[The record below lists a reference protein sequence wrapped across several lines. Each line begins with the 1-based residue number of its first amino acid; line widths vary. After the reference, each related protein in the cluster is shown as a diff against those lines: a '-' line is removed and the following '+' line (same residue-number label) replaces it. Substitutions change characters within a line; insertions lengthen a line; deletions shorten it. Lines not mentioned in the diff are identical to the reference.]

1 MGAVFVAL
9 LANGAGVAAAFSA
22 TTLGTFLTTTIA
34 GRLLATVAVSALQA
48 ALAPR
53 PRNPGIT
60 TEVTQSGGT
69 LPSSFVLGDY
79 ATGGDMVCP
88 PMSHGQVGKTPNA
101 YLTYVISLGDIAGQS
116 LAGMIIDGEVVTFS
130 GTAHADY
137 GTPATG
143 RLAGYAWVKYHDGTQ
158 TVADPMLLAKYGSYP
173 ERPWTSDM
181 IGTGVCYAIV
191 TFRFNTKLFS
201 GFPQCRFVMTGI
213 PLYDPRKDS
222 TVGGSGSHRW
232 TNRATWEVTRNPAV
246 MVYNIKRGIGLPG
259 LGVWGGRVAAADL
272 PLANWFSAMN
282 NCDVAVPV
290 SAGGTEPAFRAGFE
304 VTVDMEPAGVIE
316 ELLRGAGGQ
325 VAESGGRWKI
335 RIGGPGLP
343 VFFMTD
349 DDVVIT
355 QPQELDPFPTLD
367 QRQNGIAA
375 TYPDPGAL
383 WEPKEAPPRYSS
395 TWEAEDG
402 GRRLVA
408 DLQLNAVPYPNQ
420 VQRVM
425 GAYIA
430 DERRFRRHAL
440 TLPADA
446 AAVEPLDTISWT
458 SSRLGYAAKLFDV
471 AEVADDVSTLLQRLS
486 LREVD
491 PADQS
496 WSTAMELPF
505 ETAST
510 VPVEPAPQTV
520 PGWTVAAAVI
530 SDSTAADR
538 RPALRLSWAADGAD
552 DAQGLRWELRLSG
565 GIDAV
570 LTGTHGDFSAGY
582 TVISA
587 GIIAGEDY
595 EVRAILV
602 VNRATAWTDWEPVTA
617 PVVLI
622 NTADISAGAAE
633 ARLDYSA
640 EATLD
645 IAASGPETIVLDVD
659 LPATFVDS
667 AIYPATFCLTV
678 RCRNDLEER
687 CRIAVRLRA
696 LTGPDDHP
704 DTGDW
709 ENLGL
714 EYIYLRAAAEQDIE
728 YKQAIW
734 IIDDFDFSTATR
746 LQIEASYLTNA
757 TYTGTDAHFGKRIF
771 SGRQTKRG

>member
-48 ALAPR
+48 ALTPR

-88 PMSHGQVGKTPNA
+88 PMSHGAAGKTPNA
-101 YLTYVISLGDIAGQS
+101 YLTYVVSLGDIAGQG

-158 TVADPMLLAKYGSYP
+158 NAADPMLLAKYGSYP

-191 TFRFNTKLFS
+191 TFRYNTELFS

-232 TNRATWEVTRNPAV
+232 TNRATWELTRNPAV
-246 MVYNIKRGIGLPG
+246 MVYNIKRGIELPG
-259 LGVWGGRVAAADL
+259 LGIWGGRVAAPDL

-282 NCDVAVPV
+282 SCDVAVSL

-304 VTVDMEPAGVIE
+304 VTVDMEPAAVIE
-316 ELLRGAGGQ
+316 DLLRGAGGQ
-325 VAESGGRWKI
+325 VAESGGLWKI
-335 RIGGPGLP
+335 RVGGPGLP
-343 VFFMTD
+343 VWFMTD

-375 TYPDPGAL
+375 TYPDPEAL

-408 DLQLNAVPYPNQ
+408 ALQLNAVPYPNQ
-420 VQRVM
+420 VQRIM
-425 GAYIA
+425 AAYIA

-446 AAVEPLDTISWT
+446 ATVQPLDTISWT
-458 SSRLGYAAKLFDV
+458 SARLGYAAKLFDV
-471 AEVADDVSTLLQRLS
+471 AEVADDVQTLLQRLS

-491 PADQS
+491 PADQT

-505 ETAST
+505 ETGSS
-510 VPVEPAPQTV
+510 VPVEPAAQTV
-520 PGWTVAAAVI
+520 PGWAVAAAVI
-530 SDSTAADR
+530 SDSAAADR
-538 RPALRLSWAADGAD
+538 RPAIELSWDADAAD
-552 DAQGLRWELRLSG
+552 DARGLQWEVRPAGATDVQMEGTYGVIRTGRLTLSES
-565 GIDAV
+565 I
-570 LTGTHGDFSAGY
+570 LP
-582 TVISA
+582 
-587 GIIAGEDY
+587 GEAY
-595 EVRAILV
+595 EVRARLIV
-602 VNRATAWTDWEPVTA
+602 DRATDWTDWEAVTTDD
-617 PVVLI
+617 V
-622 NTADISAGAAE
+622 
-633 ARLDYSA
+633 RLGLVDLNGSRFV
-640 EATLD
+640 
-645 IAASGPETIVLDVD
+645 TIVLGPADV
-659 LPATFVDS
+659 PA
-667 AIYPATFCLTV
+667 ATDYV
-678 RCRNDLEER
+678 
-687 CRIAVRLRA
+687 
-696 LTGPDDHP
+696 H
-704 DTGDW
+704 
-709 ENLGL
+709 
-714 EYIYLRAAAEQDIE
+714 AE
-728 YKQAIW
+728 
-734 IIDDFDFSTATR
+734 FSTGQLPWGAAWMRSIVCHARGSGGSWTLKYQRRVKEFGAWGSWFDVEVWTISGSAWALKIHNDQVGGPWEDFAERVTSTSATAR
-746 LQIEASYLTNA
+746 SAAIQNIHMTMVNVAV
-757 TYTGTDAHFGKRIF
+757 
-771 SGRQTKRG
+771 

>member
-34 GRLLATVAVSALQA
+34 GRLLASVAVSALQA

-60 TEVTQSGGT
+60 TEVTQSGGA
-69 LPSSFVLGDY
+69 LPSSFILGDY

-88 PMSHGQVGKTPNA
+88 PMSHGSTGKTPNA
-101 YLTYVISLGDIAGQS
+101 YLTYVISLGDIAGQQ

-158 TVADPMLLAKYGSYP
+158 TVADAMLLAKYGSYP

-222 TVGGSGSHRW
+222 TAGGSGSHRW
-232 TNRATWEVTRNPAV
+232 NNRATWELTRNPAV
-246 MVYNIKRGIGLPG
+246 MVYNIKRGIEVPG
-259 LGVWGGRVAAADL
+259 LGIWGGRVAAPDL

-282 NCDVAVPV
+282 SCDVAVSL

-304 VTVDMEPAGVIE
+304 VTVDMEPAAVIE

-325 VAESGGRWKI
+325 VAESGGLWKI
-335 RIGGPGLP
+335 RVGGPGLP
-343 VFFMTD
+343 VWFMTD

-375 TYPDPGAL
+375 TYPDPEAL

-408 DLQLNAVPYPNQ
+408 ALQLNAVPYPNQ
-420 VQRVM
+420 VQRIM
-425 GAYIA
+425 AAYIA

-446 AAVEPLDTISWT
+446 ATVEPLDTISWT
-458 SSRLGYAAKLFDV
+458 SARLGYAAKLFDV
-471 AEVADDVSTLLQRLS
+471 AEVADDVQTLLQRLS

-496 WSTAMELPF
+496 WSTGMERPF
-505 ETAST
+505 EAAST
-510 VPVEPAPQTV
+510 SPVEPAAQTV
-520 PGWTVAAAVI
+520 PGWAVAPYGIA
-530 SDSTAADR
+530 DDTAADR
-538 RPALRLSWAADGAD
+538 RPAILLTWDGDEMDGCTGLEWEVRLAGGAAVSQGATTN
-552 DAQGLRWELRLSG
+552 
-565 GIDAV
+565 V
-570 LTGTHGDFSAGY
+570 SAGEA
-582 TVISA
+582 VISDGLLA
-587 GIIAGEDY
+587 ATEY
-595 EVRAILV
+595 EVRARQVALW
-602 VNRATAWTDWEPVTA
+602 ATDWTDWEAVTTDDILLGRVDVNGTHPQA
-617 PVVLI
+617 GVVGPLTMSGGAQVQCTLSWGPTGASSI
-622 NTADISAGAAE
+622 WLRGVTFRARKISGALATVTLKLQRRTKEAGTWSAWIDRNTWDITSSAW
-633 ARLDYSA
+633 DQYTSSA
-640 EATLD
+640 TVVGNYE
-645 IAASGPETIVLDVD
+645 DV
-659 LPATFVDS
+659 
-667 AIYPATFCLTV
+667 
-678 RCRNDLEER
+678 EER
-687 CRIAVRLRA
+687 LLSDCS
-696 LTGPDDHP
+696 
-704 DTGDW
+704 DT
-709 ENLGL
+709 
-714 EYIYLRAAAEQDIE
+714 Q
-728 YKQAIW
+728 
-734 IIDDFDFSTATR
+734 
-746 LQIEASYLTNA
+746 TNA
-757 TYTGTDAHFGKRIF
+757 LSNITMIATDIIK
-771 SGRQTKRG
+771 